1 MNQEIR
7 IKENEIL
14 ALNKKLK
21 VMQNPLREFELIEEI
36 KRLQNENTNLI
47 KEIKELQITTKSQ
60 GIKLVKNNFSSR
72 DEIEIYENK
81 AE

>member
-7 IKENEIL
+7 IKEYEIL

-47 KEIKELQITTKSQ
+47 KEIKELQISTKSQ